1 MKKEKL
7 LQYVVPAAV
16 SVFSIIV
23 VLTGA
28 AASFD
33 WRFYDILLNFRDEPI
48 EHPSILLTDFDDASI
63 AEIGTWPIGRD
74 VVADGLVP
82 MGELG
87 ASYAV
92 FDIEYVD
99 ASPRGVDVRYLEDD
113 IPDSFKEGF
122 GALES
127 NVRGLFQALAS
138 GRIPLREAENYV
150 EDLAGLTQS
159 VREELL
165 ARVRKVAADN
175 DDRLGKASRFF
186 GSAYFT
192 LNMRQ
197 EETTE
202 ANSQAAGI
210 AVDKIGRDFPEKG
223 KGYIPAAAGIIPTI
237 PPILTRGA
245 GAGFPNVFVDE
256 DGVRR
261 RIAFFYE
268 YDGKLFG
275 QLVVAPMLN
284 LLKSPEIVI
293 AKESFVLKDAV
304 LPSGYKTDIRIPRA
318 EDGRVLIDWPH
329 KSYEDSFR
337 HIPFRE
343 LLAHERLFSDLAHNL
358 RIRDDW
364 GYFSDYD
371 GPESLAD
378 LAARAEAFRRSC
390 LEDEEIPENAKAA
403 LRQLRDQVLAE
414 AQRFLDR
421 NPENAIVQQIDAALS
436 SGQLDADTAGQYR
449 QIREDAPRYFQDTRN
464 LVRDLVRIRA
474 HLTKELAG
482 AFCIIGWTSTG
493 TTDIGVNPFNGE
505 YVNVGTHA
513 AVLNT
518 VLQRSFL
525 DDAPAW
531 WSLLIAVVAS
541 FGLTALIAEK
551 KPKEEILIGLVCT
564 LLLAAALGAAFAFTG
579 VFIGPVVPVFAAF
592 ATFLASTIFSFLR
605 TEREKGFLRNAFSHY
620 LSADVIKEIVADP
633 GMLKLGGTKKRMTA
647 MFTDIRGFSTV
658 SEKLSPEDLV
668 RLLNRYLTGMSDT
681 ILDLKGTIDKYEGDA
696 IIAFFGAP
704 IDLPDHAARAWSAA
718 LKMKRVETALNEQF
732 LSDKIAPSPLL
743 TRLGINTGDMVV
755 GNMGTDR
762 KMDYTIIGDAVN
774 LAARLE
780 GVNKQYGTWICVSED
795 TMRAAG
801 NSFVYRKLDKI
812 RVVGKLQPI
821 RIYELVDELSTI
833 SREEVDFFDE
843 FEAAMQ
849 SFENRDWP
857 QALQRFKTLSEKK
870 PDDGP
875 SKLYVGR
882 CEAYLQNPPADDWD
896 GVFNLTSK

>member
-1 MKKEKL
+1 MKKEKYAL
-7 LQYVVPAAV
+7 FIVPIAV
-16 SVFSIIV
+16 SAVALAAT
-23 VLTGA
+23 LTGF

-33 WRFYDILLNFRDEPI
+33 WKLYDLLLNLRAQPMEHPAILLA
-48 EHPSILLTDFDDASI
+48 DFDDASI

-87 ASYAV
+87 ASFAV
-92 FDIEYVD
+92 FDIEYVN
-99 ASPRGVDVRYLEDD
+99 ASPRGVDVRYLDED

-122 GALES
+122 GALEG

-192 LNMRQ
+192 INMRR
-197 EETTE
+197 EKTAE
-202 ANSQAAGI
+202 ADMAAAAI
-210 AVDKIGRDFPEKG
+210 AAEKVGKAYSESG
-223 KGYIPAAAGIIPTI
+223 KGYIPTAAGIIPTI

-245 GAGFPNVFVDE
+245 GAGFPNVFVDD

-261 RIAFFYE
+261 RIDFFHEYE
-268 YDGKLFG
+268 GKLYG
-275 QLVVAPMLN
+275 QLVVAPLLD
-284 LLKSPEIVI
+284 LLKPASVSIS
-293 AKESFVLKDAV
+293 KSSFVLKDAV

-329 KSYEDSFR
+329 KTFEDSFR

-343 LLAHERLFSDLAHNL
+343 LLAHERLFADLAHNL
-358 RIRDDW
+358 RIREDW
-364 GYFSDYD
+364 GYFSAYD
-371 GPESLAD
+371 GPEP
-378 LAARAEAFRRSC
+378 LAALAAKAEAYRRSI
-390 LEDEEIPENAKAA
+390 LESEELPENARAGLKG
-403 LRQLRDQVLAE
+403 LRDRVLAE
-414 AQRFLDR
+414 TASFLDTK
-421 NPENAIVQQIDAALS
+421 PETAIAAQLDAALA
-436 SGQLDADTAGQYR
+436 SGKLDAETARQYE
-449 QIREDAPRYFQDTRN
+449 QIRSDAPEYFETTRAMVKS
-464 LVRDLVRIRA
+464 LTGIRA
-474 HLTKELAG
+474 HLAEALSG

-493 TTDIGVNPFNGE
+493 TTDIGVNPFAGQ

-513 AVLNT
+513 ALLNT

-525 DDAPAW
+525 DDAPPW
-531 WSLLIAVVAS
+531 VSLLIAAAVA
-541 FGLTALIAEK
+541 FALTLVIAEK
-551 KPKEEILIGLVCT
+551 KPKEEIAIGLVCT
-564 LLLAAALGAAFAFTG
+564 VLIGAALAAVFAFTG
-579 VFIGPVVPVFAAF
+579 RFIGPAVPIFAAF
-592 ATFLASTIFSFLR
+592 TTFLASTILSFLR

-658 SEKLSPEDLV
+658 SEKLTPEDLV
-668 RLLNRYLTGMSDT
+668 RLLNRYLTGMSDA

-704 IDLPDHAARAWSAA
+704 IDLPDHAVRACSAA
-718 LKMKRVETALNEQF
+718 LKMKKIESELNKQF
-732 LSDKIAPSPLL
+732 LADKIAPSPLL
-743 TRLGINTGDMVV
+743 TRMGINTGDMVV

-762 KMDYTIIGDAVN
+762 KMDYTIIGDSVN

-801 NSFVYRKLDKI
+801 NGFVYRKLDKI

-821 RIYELVDELSTI
+821 QIFELVDELSTI
-833 SREEVDFFDE
+833 SRETADFFDE
-843 FEAAMQ
+843 FEEAMQ
-849 SFENRDWP
+849 SFEARDWP
-857 QALQRFKTLSEKK
+857 KALERFNALAAKR
-870 PDDGP
+870 PADGP
-875 SKLYVGR
+875 SRLYVGR
-882 CEAYLQNPPADDWD
+882 CEAYLQDPPPDDWD

>member
-7 LQYVVPAAV
+7 FAFGVPIAV
-16 SVFSIIV
+16 SALALVAA
-23 VLTGA
+23 LTDF
-28 AASFD
+28 AASAD
-33 WRFYDILLNFRDEPI
+33 WRLYDMLLNIRQEPM

-87 ASYAV
+87 ASFAV
-92 FDIEYVD
+92 FDIEYVN
-99 ASPRGVDVRYLEDD
+99 ASPRGVDVRYLDD
-113 IPDSFKEGF
+113 DLPGSFNEGF
-122 GALES
+122 GALEG
-127 NVRGLFQALAS
+127 NARGLFQAIAS
-138 GRIPLREAENYV
+138 GRIPLREAESYI

-159 VREELL
+159 VRDELL
-165 ARVRKVAADN
+165 VRVRKVAADN
-175 DDRLGKASRFF
+175 DDRLGKAARFF
-186 GSAYFT
+186 GSSYFT

-197 EETTE
+197 EETVEADSAAAKIATE
-202 ANSQAAGI
+202 K
-210 AVDKIGRDFPEKG
+210 VGREFSEKG
-223 KGYIPAAAGIIPTI
+223 KGYIPTARGIIPTI
-237 PPILTRGA
+237 PSILTRGA

-268 YDGKLFG
+268 YEGQLFG
-275 QLVVAPMLN
+275 QLVIAPLLD
-284 LLKSPEIVI
+284 LLKSTEISI
-293 AKESFVLKDAV
+293 SRNSFVLKDAV

-329 KSYEDSFR
+329 KSFEDSFR

-343 LLAHERLFSDLAHNL
+343 LLAHEKLFSDLAHNL

-364 GYFSDYD
+364 GYFSGYD
-371 GPESLAD
+371 GAGSLPA
-378 LAARAEAFRRSC
+378 LAAKAEAFRRAC
-390 LEDEEIPENAKAA
+390 LEDEELPENARAA
-403 LRQLRDQVLAE
+403 LRELRDQVLAE
-414 AQRFLDR
+414 TQRFL
-421 NPENAIVQQIDAALS
+421 NSEPEQEILAQVDAALA
-436 SGQLDADTAGQYR
+436 SGRLDQETVRQYGL
-449 QIREDAPRYFQDTRN
+449 IKADAPEYFRNTRN
-464 LVRDLVRIRA
+464 LVADLTRIRT
-474 HLTKELAG
+474 HLAKELAG
-482 AFCIIGWTSTG
+482 SFCIIGWTSTG

-525 DDAPAW
+525 DDAPLW
-531 WSLLIAVVAS
+531 WSFIIAVAVS
-541 FGLTALIAEK
+541 FGLTLIIAER
-551 KPKEEILIGLVCT
+551 KPQEEIVIGLVCT
-564 LLLAAALGAAFAFTG
+564 VLIGAALAAVFAFTG
-579 VFIGPVVPVFAAF
+579 RFIAPALPIFTAF
-592 ATFLASTIFSFLR
+592 ATFLATTIISFLR

-658 SEKLSPEDLV
+658 SEKLTPEDLV
-668 RLLNRYLTGMSDT
+668 RLLNRYLTGMSDV

-704 IDLPDHAARAWSAA
+704 IDLPDHAVRACTAA
-718 LKMKRVETALNEQF
+718 LKMKKIESELNRQF
-732 LSDKIAPSPLL
+732 LDDKIAPAPLL

-762 KMDYTIIGDAVN
+762 KMDYTIIGDSVN

-780 GVNKQYGTWICVSED
+780 GVNKQYGTWICVSEA
-795 TMRAAG
+795 TMNAAG
-801 NSFVYRKLDKI
+801 NGFVYRKLDKI
-812 RVVGKLQPI
+812 RVVGKLEPI
-821 RIYELVDELSTI
+821 QIFELVDELSSI
-833 SREEVDFFDE
+833 SREAADFFDE
-843 FEAAMQ
+843 FAQAMH
-849 SFENRDWP
+849 SFESREW
-857 QALQRFKTLSEKK
+857 QKALERFTALSVKR
-870 PDDGP
+870 PNDGP
-875 SKLYVGR
+875 SRLYIGR
-882 CEAYLQNPPADDWD
+882 CEAYLQDPPPEDWD